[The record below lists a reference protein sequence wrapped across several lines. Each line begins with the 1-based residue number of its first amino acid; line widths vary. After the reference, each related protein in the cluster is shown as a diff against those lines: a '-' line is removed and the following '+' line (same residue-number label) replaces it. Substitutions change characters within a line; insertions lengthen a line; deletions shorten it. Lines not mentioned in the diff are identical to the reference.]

1 MKPYIIRFR
10 KRNSE
15 ERTFFIEEF
24 VTFAE
29 ATSWSF
35 MKSSKMGHGWY
46 IEAVSEK

>member
-1 MKPYIIRFR
+1 MKPYIIKFR
-10 KRNSE
+10 KRDSE

-29 ATSWSF
+29 ASSWGYI
-35 MKSSKMGHGWY
+35 KSSKMGPEWY